1 MTESRIEKTF
11 LNARVN
17 MVFYFLTLVLSFFS
31 RKIFLDTLGADFI
44 GLTGTLQNILGFLNL
59 AELGIGSSIG
69 YVLYKPLFNKEQQK
83 VNEIISI
90 MGYLYRWIGL
100 IILGLGCVL
109 GCFLPLIFPDTKFNL
124 FLIFFVY
131 FSFLASSLIG
141 YFINYKQTLL
151 GADQRNYVITAYFQ
165 TINIVKTL
173 IQIASAYYTKSYFLW
188 AILELLFGIIF
199 SFVLNWK
206 INKVYPWLKTDIK
219 NSRKYIKDHPLILQN
234 TKRIF
239 LHKIGIVTQW
249 QALPI
254 LIYAFESLKLVAFYE
269 NYSMLASKL
278 TGLIN
283 SVMGSSEAAVG
294 NLIAEGNKQST
305 ERVLWEMMTLRFW
318 VCGGLI
324 LCLYKVFPPFIELW
338 LGKEYLLPNII
349 LYLLIVKIA
358 IECVQGCLGQF
369 IYGFGL
375 FDDVWATLSQAI
387 IFVLGAIIGG
397 HFFGLAGILG
407 ASVLSVTL
415 WYGLWKPY
423 YLYHYGFKLP
433 LWNFW
438 SRWFTIF
445 VQLVVSLYITL
456 ILEEFVII
464 INPSASYITFVEYFV
479 LLCICYILPS
489 MFVFMI
495 FNPHA
500 RHFVRLIYNKWKNV
514 L

>member
-1 MTESRIEKTF
+1 MTESRVKKTF

-69 YVLYKPLFNKEQQK
+69 YVLYKPLFNKDQQK

-100 IILGLGCVL
+100 IILGAGCVL
-109 GCFLPLIFPDTKFNL
+109 GCFIPLIFPDTRFNL
-124 FLIFFVY
+124 SLIYFVY

-151 GADQRNYVITAYFQ
+151 GADQRNYVVTAYFQ

-173 IQIASAYYTKSYFLW
+173 IQIASAYYTRSYFLW

-206 INKVYPWLKTDIK
+206 INKVYPWLKTDVK
-219 NSRKYIKDHPLILQN
+219 NSRKYIKEHPLIIQN

-324 LCLYKVFPPFIELW
+324 LLLYKIFPPFIELW

-387 IFVLGAIIGG
+387 IFVLGAIVGG
-397 HFFGLAGILG
+397 HFWGLAGILG
-407 ASVLSVTL
+407 ASVLSVAL

-438 SRWFTIF
+438 SRWLTIF

-464 INPSASYITFVEYFV
+464 INPSASYITFVEYLV

-489 MFVFMI
+489 MFVFMM

-500 RHFVRLIYNKWKNV
+500 RHFAMLIYNKWKNV